1 MEAKEILGMI
11 YKFKEKL
18 NKMSD
23 EAAKSF
29 DIFKNIGEM
38 GKMSEAGAREETINE
53 IIDELNDVLDA
64 IEKDM
69 KEEEEVAEVLSIK
82 ITDAE
87 KEEKLIEFSK
97 ELEHLIN
104 KYSIDSMANMPDY
117 KITEMVIEKIKYLI

>member
-1 MEAKEILGMI
+1 MNDKDMLGMI
-11 YKFKEKL
+11 YKFRDELRKKCDKTCADFDYYKAMLDTDKTKEL
-18 NKMSD
+18 L
-23 EAAKSF
+23 E
-29 DIFKNIGEM
+29 
-38 GKMSEAGAREETINE
+38 RESTINE
-53 IIDELNDVLDA
+53 IIDDLNDILDE

-104 KYSIDSMANMPDY
+104 KYSIDSMANMADY